1 MEEILS
7 VRSLYGFEEK
17 VVVTVIELEFVC
29 QTPTLAFSFK
39 SVHALFFFLTRSPI
53 DRCKI
58 VTSTRKNNILKFVW
72 KPFTSSLSL
81 RK

>member
-1 MEEILS
+1 MKTFLAIYRGILRTFTMEEILS

-39 SVHALFFFLTRSPI
+39 SVHVLFFFLRALQLTGVR
-53 DRCKI
+53 
-58 VTSTRKNNILKFVW
+58 L
-72 KPFTSSLSL
+72 
-81 RK
+81 